1 MKIKDFLIFK
11 NEKKSNE
18 KAPDYEITVKINEK
32 FLKIGG
38 VWLREGKNGKKFFS
52 CKLSEGYKD
61 IAGFSLVR
69 DNEIT
74 TNSTPSTDNIGF

>member
-11 NEKKSNE
+11 NDEKKNE
-18 KAPDYEITVKINEK
+18 KAPDYEITVKVNEK

-69 DNEIT
+69 DNEIA
-74 TNSTPSTDNIGF
+74 TNSTPSTDSIGF